1 MKIAIIDSGIN
12 RKFKEISLQGV
23 HYSYKNNCI
32 VSDTIIQDKGM
43 HGTLVYYTT
52 SSMIEL
58 ADYYHVKVL
67 DNKGR
72 SNSFILLY
80 ALEKLLDIDCD
91 IINISMSTTNMRYF
105 KDYNDICS
113 ELEKQN
119 KLIVASGTTGEE
131 VLPAMLNSVIGVV
144 GTDRYRG
151 EIRYYN
157 DLYECETNNE
167 PEFIFLGNN
176 GATLFAGTS
185 KGAGIVS
192 GSIARLMRCMGMPLN
207 KKQFV
212 EILKEKPIRYDYN
225 IEEKNIRFEEYIVE
239 QFGKNYSQTLLLKY
253 RKGLDSILTIL
264 AKIEKD
270 FPNHRRIYL
279 DDFRS
284 EDKITE
290 LVQYGWLK

>member
-12 RKFKEISLQGV
+12 SKFKEISLQGI
-23 HYSYKNNCI
+23 HYSYKRNCI
-32 VSDTIIQDKGM
+32 VSDTIIKDKGM

-52 SSMIEL
+52 SSIIES

-72 SNSFILLY
+72 SNSYILLY

-91 IINISMSTTNMRYF
+91 IINISMSTTNMRYLQ
-105 KDYNDICS
+105 DYNDICT

-131 VLPAMLNSVIGVV
+131 VLPAMLNSVIGVI
-144 GTDRYRG
+144 GTDKYRG
-151 EIRYYN
+151 EIQYYN
-157 DLYECETNNE
+157 DLYECAVNNE
-167 PEFIFLGNN
+167 PEFVFLGDN
-176 GATLFAGTS
+176 GVTLFAGSS

-192 GSIARLMRCMGMPLN
+192 GCIAKLMNSTGMRLN
-207 KKQFV
+207 KNQFV
-212 EILKEKPIRYDYN
+212 EVLKENPIKYDYN
-225 IEEKNIRFEEYIVE
+225 IEEKNVRFEKYIVE
-239 QFGKNYSQTLLLKY
+239 QFGNRYAQTIFLEYK
-253 RKGLDSILTIL
+253 KSLDSILTIL
-264 AKIEKD
+264 AKIEKE

-279 DDFRS
+279 DDFEN
-284 EDKITE
+284 EDRITK